1 MKHIFYLCL
10 LLSISPSL
18 FAQQSM
24 ENDSSSVGRTPRII
38 IPADIDS
45 RNLIEELN
53 GVKEL
58 DDGFLLDLNLKSALP
73 PRLSSSS
80 FLQRLILVGFP
91 TVDKPT
97 VYFKKATIYDVVYG
111 AVRPSYG
118 LFSSSRFGGHVF
130 PVVLQSAAFHL
141 SNGWKASVFGT
152 YNAEGHKFFIPGAL
166 PWERNDFRGAFE
178 MKSPNGK
185 FGVRIEVSKERENA
199 FGF

>member
-111 AVRPSYG
+111 AVRHTAFSVRVASGGMSSPS
-118 LFSSSRFGGHVF
+118 FC
-130 PVVLQSAAFHL
+130 
-141 SNGWKASVFGT
+141 KAPHST
-152 YNAEGHKFFIPGAL
+152 
-166 PWERNDFRGAFE
+166 
-178 MKSPNGK
+178 
-185 FGVRIEVSKERENA
+185 
-199 FGF
+199 